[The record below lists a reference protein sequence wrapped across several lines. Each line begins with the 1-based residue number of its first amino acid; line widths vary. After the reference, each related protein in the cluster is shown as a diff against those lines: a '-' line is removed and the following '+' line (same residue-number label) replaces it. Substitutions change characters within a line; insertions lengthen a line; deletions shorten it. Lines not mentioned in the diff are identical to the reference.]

1 MRQQLRVRGAGGA
14 AKDHASAPL
23 VGRSRRTGRN
33 NDQLGIQPVK
43 CDLSPEQLWDAV
55 RGDVPITAAMFEIE
69 TKGKDRYTRKR
80 QHLTPRGQIVAA
92 VRKCLSNIAATD
104 MGKLLLTDIS
114 KDSFLKAEII
124 LGATRVC
131 SFRKFHEMFEQK
143 LTASTSTTPGL
154 VVHSFSDSAAEVG
167 VRVRNPESRAP
178 ERVLLIWVGAVMA
191 MGSF

>member
-1 MRQQLRVRGAGGA
+1 MQFGEM
-14 AKDHASAPL
+14 S
-23 VGRSRRTGRN
+23 RSQR
-33 NDQLGIQPVK
+33 P
-43 CDLSPEQLWDAV
+43 C
-55 RGDVPITAAMFEIE
+55 FEIE

-178 ERVLLIWVGAVMA
+178 ERVLVDLGRGGIGHGLLLMKNRVQGPGGVGL
-191 MGSF
+191 GFRCLSFIRATLACHSHQCQYEINKSVEKTHELMN